1 MHSAAD
7 FEPFDAKPR
16 LMETQVTGHPR
27 YGIWD
32 KSGRESI
39 SQGEV
44 RHACTK
50 WTLARLR
57 PGRSRDPG
65 RGNRRGRVARAEH
78 LNSLRE
84 AAGLVIHLAR
94 VANRPASGICRCAPA
109 VSPRRRHSTE
119 PSHAE

>member
-16 LMETQVTGHPR
+16 LMETQVTSHPR

-32 KSGRESI
+32 KSGRGPI

-57 PGRSRDPG
+57 PGRSCDPG
-65 RGNRRGRVARAEH
+65 RWNRRGRVARAEH
-78 LNSLRE
+78 LIFRNPS
-84 AAGLVIHLAR
+84 GWSLAR
-94 VANRPASGICRCAPA
+94 PAPLPA
-109 VSPRRRHSTE
+109 WPSLLPAAFEDLASRLSPAAT
-119 PSHAE
+119 